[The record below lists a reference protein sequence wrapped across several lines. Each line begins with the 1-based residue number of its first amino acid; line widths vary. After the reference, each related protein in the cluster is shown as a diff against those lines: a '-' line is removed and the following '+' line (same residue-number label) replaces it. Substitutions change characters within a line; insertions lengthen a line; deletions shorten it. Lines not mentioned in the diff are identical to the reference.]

1 MVLQMIQCLILK
13 QYFHLRALLASQ
25 FLNEKLSFIGKI
37 GCGLCVLGSTVI
49 VLNAPEQ
56 QEIYTMNELV
66 YKFIDPSKY
75 VPPSV

>member
-1 MVLQMIQCLILK
+1 MVLQMIRCLILK
-13 QYFHLRALLASQ
+13 QYFHLRALLASK

-66 YKFIDPSKY
+66 YKFRDPSKY